1 MCEKFFVCGGL
12 NCLGSCGFTFMDL
25 LNQVD
30 AFINDGEIK
39 QAENLADDLYNE
51 SDFGGGD
58 YPISE
63 EEGDYLVLLLE
74 KIARKQVEA
83 GTFSMTS
90 YDDVAI

>member
-58 YPISE
+58 YSISE
-63 EEGDYLVLLLE
+63 EESDYLVLLLE
-74 KIARKQVEA
+74 KIARKQIEA
-83 GTFSMTS
+83 GTFSMPS
-90 YDDVAI
+90 YDDIAI